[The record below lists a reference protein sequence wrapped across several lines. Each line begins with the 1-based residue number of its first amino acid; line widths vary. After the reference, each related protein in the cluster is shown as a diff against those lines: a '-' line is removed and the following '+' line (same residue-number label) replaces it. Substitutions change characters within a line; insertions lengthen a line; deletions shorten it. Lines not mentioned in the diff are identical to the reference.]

1 MALSFE
7 SNTLNIECSG
17 EIMRV
22 TGTGL
27 GIRFVHL
34 PFAKRRDIRRM
45 LRNRFSLRQKVDL
58 PCTWAFDHQQVQSRM
73 LDISREGCYIEA
85 GVADVKVGSRGVVKV
100 SFSDA
105 SYNVTCHVVWLNRDG
120 FHQKPPG
127 LGLRFDSRPVGFVRK
142 TVARHGLGALVR

>member
-1 MALSFE
+1 
-7 SNTLNIECSG
+7 
-17 EIMRV
+17 
-22 TGTGL
+22 
-27 GIRFVHL
+27 
-34 PFAKRRDIRRM
+34 M

-85 GVADVKVGSRGVVKV
+85 GVADVKVRSRGVVR
-100 SFSDA
+100 SLFLRRLLQ
-105 SYNVTCHVVWLNRDG
+105 CHLPCRLVEPGRVPP
-120 FHQKPPG
+120 KPPG